1 MKATKCTG
9 KHCFLKRNTTPL
21 DELTIEI
28 KVNSDLLSNIMKG
41 TADLKLSS
49 ETYQNIRDDK
59 FNDTV
64 DSIGKIKENF
74 NKEIEKLKKD
84 NGDTY
89 NKLGILEDR

>member
-1 MKATKCTG
+1 
-9 KHCFLKRNTTPL
+9 
-21 DELTIEI
+21 
-28 KVNSDLLSNIMKG
+28 MKG
-41 TADLKLSS
+41 IADLNLSS

-64 DSIGKIKENF
+64 NSIGKIKENF

-89 NKLGILEDR
+89 NKLGILEDRWRRDSLRFDGIKEWDKKSWADTEQNLKDT

>member
-1 MKATKCTG
+1 
-9 KHCFLKRNTTPL
+9 
-21 DELTIEI
+21 
-28 KVNSDLLSNIMKG
+28 MKG

-49 ETYQNIRDDK
+49 ETQQNIRDDK

>member
-1 MKATKCTG
+1 
-9 KHCFLKRNTTPL
+9 
-21 DELTIEI
+21 
-28 KVNSDLLSNIMKG
+28 MKG
-41 TADLKLSS
+41 TADLKPSS
-49 ETYQNIRDDK
+49 ETYENIRDDK

-64 DSIGKIKENF
+64 NSIGKIKENF